1 MEKLT
6 ETPLIDFAPKA
17 VATIIKCQNILA
29 EYIVPDSGITDH
41 ECINR
46 LLEVLDNQD
55 LVRQLNKIVKL

>member
-1 MEKLT
+1 MENLT
-6 ETPLIDFAPKA
+6 ETPMIDFTPKA
-17 VATIIKCQNILA
+17 ITIIIKCQKILA